1 MKGSVQQVLFYQPS
15 RAEAAVVESLRHIG
29 IHEQPG
35 IAWKIVQKES
45 DLLSLSDS
53 STLVVS
59 GLPSASRLGEI
70 LYSSGTSCFLP
81 LQKFFQASPF
91 LFQKF
96 VPSIAGSVV
105 LAYLPPALR
114 NILRGI
120 FRLFGY
126 LVAEVDSATALE
138 KEIAEGARLVV
149 LSLDLHCD
157 RGSCE
162 NREKILTYLKKE
174 KKQKEDFSVNVI
186 KDFEQGSLF
195 NDINSSAKELTNTL
209 LSPEEYIGF
218 IIRYLYLFFI
228 EKVDRKYAESFPALR
243 IFNSTGKKQPLSFAG
258 SMRDARA
265 AFEQMRG
272 TEDLARGRHNSSA
285 ELQNVEVKAL
295 MLEWLPAY
303 LEFRADREHRG
314 IFTFMSDREESQRS
328 ALPSFPSPGIF
339 EGSPVQFR

>member
-15 RAEAAVVESLRHIG
+15 RSEAAVVESLRHIG
-29 IHEQPG
+29 SQEQPG
-35 IAWKIVQKES
+35 IAWQIVQKES
-45 DLLSLSDS
+45 NLLSFSDS

-70 LYSSGTSCFLP
+70 LYSSGTTYFLP
-81 LQKFFQASPF
+81 LQRFFQASPF
-91 LFQKF
+91 LYQKF
-96 VPSIAGSVV
+96 VPAIAGSVV

-120 FRLFGY
+120 FRLYGY
-126 LVAEVDSATALE
+126 LVHEVDSVTDLE

-157 RGSCE
+157 RGNCE
-162 NREKILTYLKKE
+162 NREKIITYLKKE

-186 KDFEQGSLF
+186 KDFDQGSLF
-195 NDINSSAKELTNTL
+195 NDINSSVKDLTNTL

-218 IIRYLYLFFI
+218 IIRYLYLFSI
-228 EKVDRKYAESFPALR
+228 EKVERKYAESFPPVP
-243 IFNSTGKKQPLSFAG
+243 IFHPSKKKQPLSFAG
-258 SMRDARA
+258 SMRDMRS

-272 TEDLARGRHNSSA
+272 TEDLVRGRHNSSA
-285 ELQNVEVKAL
+285 ELQNVEVKAM

-303 LEFRADREHRG
+303 LEFRADRDHRG
-314 IFTFMSDREESQRS
+314 IFTFMSDREESTKS
-328 ALPSFPSPGIF
+328 ALPSLPSPGIF